1 MFILFW
7 EKIRVIHFNFIIS
20 PVVQGFLWILLSHS
34 SLLPN
39 KRYIVLRELG
49 GRLIQLNPTS
59 FLTVG
64 KPRGLGGIKFEIP
77 GQDSVTRCF
86 SLWKLILRSA
96 DRLKF
101 TLIFYR
107 PNCITILWCCQ
118 VTWKNL
124 GHSFY
129 PKYS

>member
-77 GQDSVTRCF
+77 GQDSVTRCLLF
-86 SLWKLILRSA
+86 VKVDTAVGGKTQIYVNILKTQLHNNTVVLPSN
-96 DRLKF
+96 LKKF
-101 TLIFYR
+101 
-107 PNCITILWCCQ
+107 
-118 VTWKNL
+118 
-124 GHSFY
+124 GSFFL
-129 PKYS
+129 P

>member
-7 EKIRVIHFNFIIS
+7 KKIRVIHFNFIIS

-39 KRYIVLRELG
+39 KRYVVLRELG

-64 KPRGLGGIKFEIP
+64 KPRGLGGSNLRFLDRTQSQ
-77 GQDSVTRCF
+77 GAF